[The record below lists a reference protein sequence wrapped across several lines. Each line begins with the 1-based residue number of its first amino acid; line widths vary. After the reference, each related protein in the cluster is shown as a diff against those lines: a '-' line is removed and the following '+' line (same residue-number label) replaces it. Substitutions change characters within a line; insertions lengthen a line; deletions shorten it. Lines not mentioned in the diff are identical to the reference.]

1 MKTINIKSLV
11 IGVLL
16 ASTIFLGVAAVAP
29 KDTVNG
35 GLRVGD
41 VLNPLKI
48 EIKHSGSISK

>member
-35 GLRVGD
+35 GLLGGRR
-41 VLNPLKI
+41 I
-48 EIKHSGSISK
+48 EST

>member
-1 MKTINIKSLV
+1 MKTSDIKSLI

-16 ASTIFLGVAAVAP
+16 ASTIFLGVAAVVP
-29 KDTVNG
+29 KETGNG
-35 GLRVGD
+35 VLRVGD